1 MPKLTVPKI
10 QEMKR
15 DGKKIA
21 MLTAYDFPSAALA
34 DTAGVDMLLVG
45 DSVANVVQG
54 KTTTLP
60 VTLEEIIYHAEMV
73 VRAAK
78 TAFVVVD
85 IPFPFFQMGPLE
97 AIKAGARILKESGA
111 DAVKVEGGEN
121 RAQTVSALVEAGIP
135 VVGHCGL
142 LPQDVLRDGG
152 YVVRR
157 QQDQLQRDVEAVQN
171 AGAFSVVLECVT
183 QKIASA
189 VTQRVNIPTIGIGSG
204 VGCDGQVLVFHDLL
218 GFKPS
223 EPSRTPKHVRR
234 YADLG
239 RIISEA
245 VTHYVDEVRSGT
257 FPGDENSW

>member
-15 DGKKIA
+15 DGKTIA

-34 DTAGVDMLLVG
+34 DAAGVDMLLVG

-85 IPFPFFQMGPLE
+85 LPFPFFQMGPLE
-97 AIKAGARILKESGA
+97 AIKAGARIVKESGA

-142 LPQDVLRDGG
+142 LPQDVLRDGA

-157 QQDQLQRDVEAVQN
+157 QQDQLLRDVEAVQT

-183 QKIASA
+183 QEIASE
-189 VTQRVNIPTIGIGSG
+189 VTRRVKIPTIGIGSG

-218 GFKPS
+218 GFKPP

-234 YADLG
+234 YADLDK
-239 RIISEA
+239 IISEA
-245 VTHYVDEVRSGT
+245 VTHYVAEVRSGT